1 MRRTHPDVP
10 RPFQV
15 PCGSWLLP
23 TLGSLLCILLMAGV
37 TKATGIR
44 FLVLTGIGQII
55 YFSYGFRHSKRR
67 KQERDRESS
76 LKSTQ
81 DLLPTLEAIAME
93 CMHDKSEPD
102 LTNEATENE
111 VEDDIIHHF

>member
-1 MRRTHPDVP
+1 MRRTHKDMD

-23 TLGSLLCILLMAGV
+23 TVGSLLCILLMAGV
-37 TKATGIR
+37 TKETGIR
-44 FLVLTGIGQII
+44 YLVLTGIGQVV

-67 KQERDRESS
+67 KQGRDRESS

-81 DLLPTLEAIAME
+81 DLLPTVEAIAME
-93 CMHDKSEPD
+93 YMDDKSEPD
-102 LTNEATENE
+102 LTNEETEDE
-111 VEDDIIHHF
+111 MEGDIIMRF